1 MQFIESLQKELEFLR
16 QFPPTVILAAAAA
29 VLLLLALA
37 AAAIFLRRIL
47 FARRLRAVLANPG
60 LVEELIRG
68 RYSPGA
74 LIRRSGQIE
83 KMAEKHGPEVVRL
96 TGVDQLWIAR
106 LEAARSRRMLGRV
119 LRHAPGEG
127 LFVCFKVA
135 LEAPALASDLIRWLD
150 RSGDLLTI
158 RRIAMS
164 GLGHSFDGAK
174 ARWVFREKL
183 DQVREL
189 AGDPE
194 WGARFFAMQILV
206 GDDDPK
212 SLRALW
218 EAFHDSHPLV
228 RKTLIERFRAENSE
242 ARDRLYGHLMEAYLR
257 DPTFEVRQSAKI
269 RLHGEFAERYQL
281 ETEGLGEAEV
291 LHVLEQLSTG
301 LKDDEN
307 FALGYLSDDNL
318 ELRLLAAEF
327 LDRCG
332 TLQRLCLEV
341 DLGDRDGLERNF
353 KLLEKAGE
361 VNIHGYLAGCLAETE
376 NPAAL
381 LVCARVIQHPGAPA
395 HLVTALAGRVFQFYT
410 GQANFIEAYRTTVV
424 CVAGRGGQDALDLLA
439 GELKARV
446 GDARTMEVLLAEMPA
461 SGGPLLLDP
470 VMALFRDPDNPYRPQ
485 VRETLKRFPP
495 SQIVPPLLSLIRTP
509 WRALPVFVRI
519 EAVRLLGELE
529 LSYCL
534 QTVLENMWVLP
545 GEDAREFMGVLA
557 NYPRKLLLKKVEAM
571 LDTSDSRIRASI
583 IAALPATGDDRF
595 FGHIRNILK
604 DVDPDV
610 RIAGIWA
617 LTEFEGVEWS
627 EDDYAILRDP
637 VARVREEAARA
648 LGTVA
653 SKPML
658 DAMESRLADPDEPAS
673 VKTAIIEGLAHSQA
687 PAAVDILV
695 EGLARDDNPF
705 RDEIVN
711 ALSRKI
717 SSEQLARLFEH
728 LKDAGPPLRE
738 ELTAA
743 FKAMG
748 EAGGH
753 AMAGLLR
760 EEIASLRPFIMEVLE
775 SSGHTEYQI
784 RRLSNKD
791 VAVRRRA
798 AEFLT
803 SVSSLSALRGLVLAA
818 KDPDEEV
825 RIHVVKA
832 LEKLTSKEG
841 RQLLE
846 SLGNDPSSK
855 VRRYTLWALERI
867 KAKNL

>member
-1 MQFIESLQKELEFLR
+1 MAL
-16 QFPPTVILAAAAA
+16 LAVAAGI
-29 VLLLLALA
+29 VLLLALA
-37 AAAIFLRRIL
+37 AGSILLRRFL
-47 FARRLRAVLANPG
+47 FRRRLRAALANPG
-60 LVEELIRG
+60 LVDELIRG
-68 RYSPGA
+68 RYTAGA

-83 KMAEKHGPEVVRL
+83 KLAEKHGPEIVAL
-96 TGVDQLWIAR
+96 TGVDKLWVAR
-106 LEAARSRRMLGRV
+106 LEATRSRRMMGRV

-127 LFVCFKVA
+127 LFACFKVA

-150 RSGDLLTI
+150 KAEDLLSL
-158 RRIAMS
+158 RRIAIS
-164 GLGHSFDGAK
+164 GHGHSFDGPK
-174 ARWVFREKL
+174 ARWVLREKL

-194 WGARFFAMQILV
+194 WGARYFAMQILV

-228 RKTLIERFRAENSE
+228 RKTLIERFQTKKTDEQE
-242 ARDRLYGHLMEAYLR
+242 RLYGHLMEAYLR
-257 DPTFEVRQSAKI
+257 DPTFEVRQSAKG
-269 RLHGEFAERYQL
+269 RLHGDFAERYQL
-281 ETEGLGEAEV
+281 ETDGLGEAEV
-291 LHVLEQLSTG
+291 LHVLEQLSIG

-332 TLQRLCLEV
+332 ALKRLCLEV

-381 LVCARVIQHPGAPA
+381 LVCARVILTSGVPA
-395 HLVTALAGRVFQFYT
+395 FLVTELAARVFGLYS
-410 GQANFIEAYRTTVV
+410 GQNSLLEAYRATVT
-424 CVAGRGGQDALDLLA
+424 CVAGRGGQQALGLLG
-439 GELKARV
+439 GELKARS
-446 GDARTMEVLLAEMPA
+446 GDARTMEMLLAEMPA
-461 SGGPLLLDP
+461 SGDPLLLEP
-470 VMALFRDPDNPYRPQ
+470 VMALFRDPENPYRPQ

-495 SQIVPPLLSLIRTP
+495 SQIVPSLLSFIRTP
-509 WRALPVFVRI
+509 WRRLPVFVRI

-545 GEDAREFMGVLA
+545 GEDAREFMRVLA
-557 NYPRKLLLKKVEAM
+557 KYPRKLLLKKVEAM
-571 LDTSDSRIRASI
+571 LGTSDSRIRASI

-595 FGHIRNILK
+595 FDHIRNILK
-604 DVDPDV
+604 DVDPEV

-627 EDDYAILRDP
+627 EEDYAILRDP

-653 SKPML
+653 SQPML
-658 DAMESRLADPDEPAS
+658 KAMESRLADPDEPAS

-687 PAAVDILV
+687 PASVDILV
-695 EGLARDDNPF
+695 GGLDRDGNQF

-711 ALSRKI
+711 ALSRKT
-717 SSEQLARLFEH
+717 SGGQLGRLFEH
-728 LKDAGPPLRE
+728 LKDAAPPLRE
-738 ELTAA
+738 ELTLA

-748 EAGGH
+748 EPGGH
-753 AMAGLLR
+753 AMAELLR

-775 SSGHTEYQI
+775 TSGHTEFQI

-803 SVSSLSALRGLVLAA
+803 SVSSLSALRGLVMAA

-825 RIHVVKA
+825 RIHVVRA

-841 RQLLE
+841 KQLLD
-846 SLGNDPSSK
+846 SLTNDPSSK
-855 VRRYTLWALERI
+855 VRRYTLWALERM
-867 KAKNL
+867 KAKSL